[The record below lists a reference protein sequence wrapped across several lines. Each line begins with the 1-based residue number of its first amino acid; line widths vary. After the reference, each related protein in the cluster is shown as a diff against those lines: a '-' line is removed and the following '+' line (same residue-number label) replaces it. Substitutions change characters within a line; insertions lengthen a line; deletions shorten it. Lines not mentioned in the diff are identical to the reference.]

1 MDVWPLEQ
9 LWPSSVVWRR
19 ALVKRGGDNTMSLV
33 NIGGTTDA
41 GGRWV
46 CEMTVPL
53 LDVQQIKQARA
64 MVEGTDGGTVP
75 LIVPYLNEADAP
87 YPYGVP
93 AESVPFGDGSTF
105 GDGTEFAGSA
115 INVEAAAADLRA
127 TLLGINIIASAALVG
142 GEFFSISHPTFLK
155 RLYTVVRVPASNQIK
170 IRPPLREAIPDE
182 TPLDFERPGCVMNLT
197 SAEESIQ
204 PVTAGAYMSSLN
216 LQFIEELDV

>member
-19 ALVKRGGDNTMSLV
+19 ALVKRAGDNTMSLV

-53 LDVQQIKQARA
+53 LDVQQIKLARA
-64 MVEGTDGGTVP
+64 MAEGTDGGTIP

-105 GDGTEFAGSA
+105 GDGTEFAGSSIDITA
-115 INVEAAAADLRA
+115 SAADLRA
-127 TLLGINIIASAALVG
+127 TVLTINQVASAPLTG
-142 GEFFSISHPTFLK
+142 GEFYSITHPTFGK
-155 RLYTVVRVPASNQIK
+155 RLYTIIRVNGDVIK
-170 IRPPLREAIPDE
+170 VRPPNREEFGDD
-182 TPLDFERPGCVMNLT
+182 TPLDFDTPGCVMNLT

-204 PVTAGAYMSSLN
+204 PITAGAYMSSLN